1 MSEKITRDGDIIT
14 IKSEV
19 TKVIDLAPLKA
30 ELITLESMEE
40 PSDEELLS
48 CAKSGMIHPFYEA
61 QRVFRIQQLQEE
73 IDKWQ
78 KLSS

>member
-30 ELITLESMEE
+30 ELAELEAIEE
-40 PSDEELLS
+40 PSDEEILEL
-48 CAKSGMIHPFYEA
+48 AKQGMVHYFYDPA
-61 QRVFRIQQLQEE
+61 RYDRMLQIEMDLNRYARD
-73 IDKWQ
+73 I
-78 KLSS
+78 